1 MNEKEF
7 KALVEQVVRQEMA
20 NVVGMSKSYMYKE
33 QIMQQV
39 QQAVA
44 SQGDSIKSQEDF
56 ARTIDSEIENI
67 KGDMNSTFE
76 MISRTLKS
84 VPFDI
89 YMKASTAK
97 K

>member
-7 KALVEQVVRQEMA
+7 KALIEQVVRQEMA

-56 ARTIDSEIENI
+56 ARIIDSEIENI

-89 YMKASTAK
+89 YLKASVK
-97 K
+97 